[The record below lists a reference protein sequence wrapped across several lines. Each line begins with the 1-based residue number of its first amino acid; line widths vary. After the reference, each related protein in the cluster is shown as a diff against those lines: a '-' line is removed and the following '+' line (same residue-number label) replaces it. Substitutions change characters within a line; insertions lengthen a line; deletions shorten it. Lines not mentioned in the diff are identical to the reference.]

1 MTSKAKNGG
10 KELKGLLPVF
20 AWLPAYRR
28 RWLVGDITAGI
39 TTWAATVPIAMAFA
53 GIAGVP
59 VQYGLYAACLS
70 LIAYAVF
77 GTSRVLHVGP
87 TAAIAAVSAAT
98 VTSLAGGDMQRYIA
112 LTTLLAFIVGLLLVL
127 AGLARA
133 GFIAKLLA
141 KPVLEGYVVG
151 AAIFIAVGQA
161 HKLFGIQTSASNTFA
176 EFADLF
182 RQAGSWSW
190 TTLAV
195 GAGCLLLL
203 FALHRLFPRL
213 PVALT
218 VLALSIVMAYALD
231 LAAHGIALVGE
242 VPRGLSWFSLSGT
255 TAKDA
260 IDLLPGAVGLA
271 LLAFAESLAIARA
284 LAGRHRR
291 EVRASQEMIALGAAN
306 LGAGLLQGFAVDASF
321 TRTAISEQAGGKTQL
336 ASVICSALVFST
348 LFLTS
353 TLKYLPQA
361 TLGAIV
367 IFAVSRLIVVKPF
380 ARLRRASRADYALA
394 LCALFGV
401 LIFGV
406 MVGILIGVA
415 LSLAGL
421 ILRTSRP
428 HSAVLGVDDSGTR
441 HGDLAERPDCKPYTP
456 YLIIYR
462 FDAPLIFSNVD
473 QFVDDIRRLV
483 EEADPR
489 PRAVI
494 VDFEMVY
501 EMDTSA
507 SDEFTALHAA
517 LHEDGVE
524 MLIARVH
531 APVRAFMQ
539 RDGITDMVGAE
550 NIFYTVRDAVQAFRE
565 RHPGLLS
572 PPATW

>member
-1 MTSKAKNGG
+1 MESDARYGRKL
-10 KELKGLLPVF
+10 LKKYLPVF
-20 AWLPAYRR
+20 AWLPEYRR
-28 RWLVGDITAGI
+28 RWLAADIVAGF
-39 TTWAATVPIAMAFA
+39 TVWAATVPIAMAFA

-70 LIAYAVF
+70 LVAYAVF
-77 GTSRVLHVGP
+77 GTSRVLQVGP

-98 VTSLAGGDMQRYIA
+98 VTSLAGGDAQRYIT
-112 LTTLLAFIVGLLLVL
+112 LTTLLAIVVGVMLIL
-127 AGLARA
+127 AGLLRA

-141 KPVLEGYVVG
+141 KPVLEGYIVG

-161 HKLFGIQTSASNTFA
+161 HKLFGIQTSGGNTFA
-176 EFADLF
+176 EFADVF

-203 FALHRLFPRL
+203 FLLYRLIPRL

-218 VLALSIVMAYALD
+218 VLALSIVLAYTLD
-231 LAAHGIALVGE
+231 LAAHGVSLVGE
-242 VPRGLSWFSLSGT
+242 VPKGISWLSLSGT
-255 TAKDA
+255 TAKDVV
-260 IDLLPGAVGLA
+260 DLLPGALGLA

-284 LAGRHRR
+284 LAGKRRR
-291 EVRASQEMIALGAAN
+291 EVEASQEMIALGAAN

-321 TRTAISEQAGGKTQL
+321 SRTAIGEQAGGKTQL
-336 ASVICSALVFST
+336 TSLICSALVFLT
-348 LFLTS
+348 LFLTW

-367 IFAVSRLIVVKPF
+367 IFAIGRLIVLKPF
-380 ARLRRASRADYALA
+380 VRLRRASRADYALA
-394 LCALFGV
+394 LGALFGV

-406 MVGILIGVA
+406 MVGILIGVT

-441 HGDLAERPDCKPYTP
+441 HGDLAERPECRPYSP

-473 QFVDDIRRLV
+473 EFVDDIGRLV
-483 EEADPR
+483 EDADPK
-489 PRAVI
+489 PRTVI
-494 VDFEMVY
+494 FDCEMIY
-501 EMDTSA
+501 EMDTTA
-507 SDEFTALHAA
+507 SDEFTTLYTALK
-517 LHEDGVE
+517 ESGVE
-524 MLIARVH
+524 LLIARVH
-531 APVRAFMQ
+531 APVRAFML
-539 RDGITDMVGAE
+539 RDGITEMVGEE
-550 NIFYTVRDAVQAFRE
+550 NIFYTVRDAVRAFRE
-565 RHPGLLS
+565 RHPDLI
-572 PPATW
+572 